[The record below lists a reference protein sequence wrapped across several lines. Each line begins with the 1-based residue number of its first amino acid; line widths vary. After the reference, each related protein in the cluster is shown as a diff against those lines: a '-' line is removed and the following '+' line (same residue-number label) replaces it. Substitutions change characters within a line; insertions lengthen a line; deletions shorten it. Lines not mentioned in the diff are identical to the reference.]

1 LAAAP
6 PLRRHAGGF
15 AEQSKARPAQACAR
29 RARWPE
35 TQFLSACVRCG
46 LCVRDCP
53 YKTLK
58 LADWATGRR
67 SARPSSRP
75 RRAVRDV
82 RRHPLRQGLPDR
94 RARPQPRR
102 HRQGEDG
109 RGLITSRE
117 TCLNLQGLRCDVCY
131 RVCPVI
137 DKAITLERRTTPAR
151 QTRDLRAGGA
161 CRILHRLRQVR
172 EILRADRSGD
182 QGAAAW
188 PEGLALIGAGVVIAF
203 YALVSGRAYC
213 SWVCPINPVTD
224 AAHWVHDRLGL
235 NKGWQPKPNTRYFVM
250 GAMLAASALTGVI
263 AFELINPI
271 TAVYRAIL
279 FGGAWAIGLVAAVFL
294 FDVFV
299 SRRGWCS
306 HLCPVGAAYGLI
318 GSKSL
323 VRVVAPKR
331 EACDDCLDCYA
342 VCPEPHVITPAL
354 RGADKGIAPVIV
366 GRDCTACGRCIDVC
380 SENVFRF
387 SHRFDTRESP
397 APHLTKASA

>member
-1 LAAAP
+1 MTDAAVSPRTPNLKARAP
-6 PLRRHAGGF
+6 VAARARQVKGFWPTNKWLILRRLSQAGVLALFLAGPLF
-15 AEQSKARPAQACAR
+15 GVWIVKGTLASSMTLGVLPLTDPFMLAQSLVAR
-29 RARWPE
+29 
-35 TQFLSACVRCG
+35 
-46 LCVRDCP
+46 
-53 YKTLK
+53 
-58 LADWATGRR
+58 
-67 SARPSSRP
+67 
-75 RRAVRDV
+75 
-82 RRHPLRQGLPDR
+82 H
-94 RARPQPRR
+94 
-102 HRQGEDG
+102 
-109 RGLITSRE
+109 
-117 TCLNLQGLRCDVCY
+117 
-131 RVCPVI
+131 
-137 DKAITLERRTTPAR
+137 
-151 QTRDLRAGGA
+151 
-161 CRILHRLRQVR
+161 
-172 EILRADRSGD
+172 
-182 QGAAAW
+182 W

-366 GRDCTACGRCIDVC
+366 GLDCTACGRCIDVC